1 MLNEKIDEL
10 TTEEKIL
17 ETLQSILYRINK
29 IEDKLDQLN
38 DPYNLNNYFKAKNNE
53 WEGYT
58 LITLGSQ

>member
-38 DPYNLNNYFKAKNNE
+38 NPYNLNDYFKTKNNE
-53 WEGYT
+53 WERYT
-58 LITLGSQ
+58 LITSGSQ

>member
-17 ETLQSILYRINK
+17 ETLQAILYRINK

-38 DPYNLNNYFKAKNNE
+38 DPYNLNYYFKAKNNE
-53 WEGYT
+53 WGGYT